1 MNSQDLFERIHKHL
15 LSIYGMSMH
24 SNLLDARCI
33 LLVRLYVAIQDY
45 VLLNPIPGLSCREAI
60 IHMVYKDSG
69 VTMRNLNQI
78 PASLTLCILE
88 PRIHASGM
96 NLSDNFLCFESGM
109 AQQIEESRAHSAKSP
124 GNTANLPELRWCDLP
139 SDLFPCIA
147 EN

>member
-15 LSIYGMSMH
+15 LSIYGMAMH
-24 SNLLDARCI
+24 SDLLDARCI

-45 VLLNPIPGLSCREAI
+45 VHLSPIPGLSCREAI

-69 VTMRNLNQI
+69 VTMQNLNQI

-96 NLSDNFLCFESGM
+96 NLSDEFLRFESCT
-109 AQQIEESRAHSAKSP
+109 AQQLEEIRARSTKSP
-124 GNTANLPELRWCDLP
+124 GNAASLPELRWCDLP
-139 SDLFPCIA
+139 NDLFPCIA